1 MSSFIG
7 GTGGGIANPLTA
19 DLDGGGFSIDNID
32 QLTITQNGSTPFIGL
47 IDSNTTD
54 GDIGVAFSSNATD
67 AGSGTED
74 VDFILQQQIG
84 GSLTTIMNAD
94 ADGDINFGRDVD
106 IDGQVTMDGLFT
118 IEESGQVRGYFGV
131 DSQVF
136 TGALANS
143 VGYRAENAM
152 HIGAGGN
159 NISITLGGISG
170 TPAEDG
176 QWFQTRGGTWT
187 DTATAAAGT
196 ATYMTFNSFEEP
208 TLAATNAN
216 VSTTIA
222 CNLQIPGMPQE
233 GTNQTITNAVA
244 LIIGSLGGYTTDA
257 DSGFGAIFFPPGIA
271 DGVGAVTT
279 IGGFNVQS
287 PSGGVSLGD
296 QTATLDEF
304 FCGNYDQITLTS
316 DTLTRT
322 VTDAATMRVRGAP
335 QAGAN
340 VTFTNTPYALYVVE
354 EYSRFGGRVLTSK
367 GSDVASA
374 DEITLGDGNYFVIT
388 GTTDISH
395 IDKTGWTNGSIV
407 ILRFSGTLNVTH
419 NAGALSGTETNI
431 LLASA
436 GDFSAT
442 SGDTL
447 TLIKEDDNTFREIAR
462 AVI

>member
-1 MSSFIG
+1 MAFKAPS
-7 GTGGGIANPLTA
+7 GGGDVGNPLTE
-19 DLDGGGFSIDNID
+19 DLDGGGYSIDNIG
-32 QLTITQNGSTPFIGL
+32 QLTIAQSGAIPFIGL
-47 IDSNTTD
+47 IDSDTTD
-54 GDIGVAFSSNATD
+54 DDIGVSFSANATNG
-67 AGSGTED
+67 GSGTEN

-84 GSLTTIMNAD
+84 GSLTTVMNAD
-94 ADGDINFGRDVD
+94 ADGPIMLGRTT
-106 IDGQVTMDGLFT
+106 Q
-118 IEESGQVRGYFGV
+118 IEG
-131 DSQVF
+131 
-136 TGALANS
+136 TN
-143 VGYRAENAM
+143 
-152 HIGAGGN
+152 
-159 NISITLGGISG
+159 SG
-170 TPAEDG
+170 TPSEV
-176 QWFQTRGGTWT
+176 GGVFRTEAGTFT
-187 DTATAAAGT
+187 DTDTAAAGT

-208 TLAATNAN
+208 TLAATNSN

-222 CNLQIPGMPQE
+222 CNLQIPGMPQA
-233 GTNQTITNAVA
+233 GTNQTITNSVG

-257 DSGFGAIFFPPGIA
+257 DSGFGGIFFPPGIA
-271 DGVGAVTT
+271 DGVGDATT

-287 PSGGVSLGD
+287 PSGGVSLGN

-304 FCGNYDQITLTS
+304 FCGNYDIITLNST
-316 DTLTRT
+316 TNTRT
-322 VTDAATMRVRGAP
+322 VTDAVTMRVRGAP
-335 QAGAN
+335 EAGTN
-340 VTFTNTPYALYVVE
+340 VTFTNTPYAFYVVE
-354 EYSRFGGRVLTSK
+354 DYSRFGGRILTSK

-388 GTTDISH
+388 GTTDINH

-462 AVI
+462 TVI